1 MVIVEYLRP
10 CINNEES
17 GNMSAALVTDERYSA
32 NMVKQLRALLNDE
45 KKIVQSKR
53 SRKRRIVDV
62 TFPSNWTGNLHKTQR
77 VLLDRRSNEFKKV
90 NAIVLQNQAGKHG
103 ANING
108 TYVKGRIK
116 VKNIYRIQ
124 SPKVWECYM
133 MRKAAI
139 AATNVNGP
147 NEKWLFHGSTYIQ
160 TIIKHGL
167 DPRVCSLN
175 GMIGGGVY
183 FASKST
189 KSARYSGCSRP
200 GHSGSMFL
208 CRVSLGRE
216 KGVDA
221 I

>member
-1 MVIVEYLRP
+1 
-10 CINNEES
+10 
-17 GNMSAALVTDERYSA
+17 
-32 NMVKQLRALLNDE
+32 
-45 KKIVQSKR
+45 
-53 SRKRRIVDV
+53 
-62 TFPSNWTGNLHKTQR
+62 
-77 VLLDRRSNEFKKV
+77 
-90 NAIVLQNQAGKHG
+90 
-103 ANING
+103 
-108 TYVKGRIK
+108 
-116 VKNIYRIQ
+116 
-124 SPKVWECYM
+124 

-216 KGVDA
+216 KVA
-221 I
+221 LMPYRNIHRPPQPFPLFPTEFIHWF